1 MNQDLKEKL
10 EEAFELAVF
19 DAYGDCQT
27 IDGVGSWVGET
38 YYYGGFISEG
48 EDRLN
53 PRGKSELKKDTDL
66 KEMGISI
73 SQIETNKD
81 EEYLRGEMDIYIY
94 FTLNA

>member
-1 MNQDLKEKL
+1 MNQDLKNKL
-10 EEAFELAVF
+10 EEAFEAAILY
-19 DAYGDCQT
+19 AYGDCTT
-27 IDGVGSWVGET
+27 IDGVGSWT
-38 YYYGGFISEG
+38 HDSWYYGGFISEG

-53 PRGKSELKKDTDL
+53 PKGKSELKKDTDL